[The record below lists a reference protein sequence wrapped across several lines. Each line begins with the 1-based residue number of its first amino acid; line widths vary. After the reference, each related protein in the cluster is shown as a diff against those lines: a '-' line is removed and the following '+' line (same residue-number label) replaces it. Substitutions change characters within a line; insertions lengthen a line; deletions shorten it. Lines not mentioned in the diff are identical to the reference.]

1 MYEDMSIS
9 GYTTAH
15 CAHRHACLCCV
26 INLPIKH
33 FVALLVLTSDLVC
46 PSSHGGAGRVEGV
59 VEGGEGVG
67 GCVDSGMGSLSLPS
81 AALTLNDVSHYR

>member
-1 MYEDMSIS
+1 
-9 GYTTAH
+9 
-15 CAHRHACLCCV
+15 
-26 INLPIKH
+26 
-33 FVALLVLTSDLVC
+33 LVLTSDLVC